1 MLFLIMGFIADK
13 NEGETFEKNV
23 IEMFNREWG
32 FLLKK
37 NTNIKGVDL
46 VHPLFSVEVK
56 WDRRVEETGNTFIE
70 ISSLRSLRSPSWQE
84 EKQKTPSWLF
94 APFDIPPM
102 FFVIGCSK
110 ETLVFNTEH
119 LKEKVLEWA
128 SDWVFPLKNGW
139 DWWKSRG
146 LLVEWEVLKE
156 EALHIFIK

>member
-37 NTNIKGVDL
+37 NINIKGVDL

-70 ISSLRSLRSPSWQE
+70 ISSLRSLRSPS
-84 EKQKTPSWLF
+84 
-94 APFDIPPM
+94 
-102 FFVIGCSK
+102 
-110 ETLVFNTEH
+110 
-119 LKEKVLEWA
+119 
-128 SDWVFPLKNGW
+128 
-139 DWWKSRG
+139 
-146 LLVEWEVLKE
+146 
-156 EALHIFIK
+156 